1 MDTASPPI
9 LLVEDNPD
17 DVVLTLRALVKNRI
31 RNPVETA
38 RDGVEALAW
47 LDQRCTSGA
56 GLPALVLLDLKMPRM
71 DGLETLRSIRAD
83 PRTALLRVIMLTTS
97 REEQDLVQ
105 SWRLGVSSYI
115 RKPVEF
121 EKFVAAI
128 GALGMYWLATNQPPP
143 APPAIAGAP

>member
-1 MDTASPPI
+1 MDPASPPI

-47 LDQRCTSGA
+47 LDRRCIA
-56 GLPALVLLDLKMPRM
+56 GDPLPALVLLDLKMPRM

-143 APPAIAGAP
+143 APPSTGEAQ

>member
-1 MDTASPPI
+1 MDNTAPPI

-47 LDQRCTSGA
+47 LDNRCTA
-56 GLPALVLLDLKMPRM
+56 GQPLPALVLLDLKMPRM

-143 APPAIAGAP
+143 APKAGEGP

>member
-47 LDQRCTSGA
+47 LDKRCTA
-56 GLPALVLLDLKMPRM
+56 GEPLPALVLLDLKMPRM

-128 GALGMYWLATNQPPP
+128 GVLGMYWLATNQPPP
-143 APPAIAGAP
+143 IPKAAGESP